1 MPKWH
6 CVLNNIL
13 PRRAPSLKGGASS
26 FGRVIGICYA
36 LAMSKVIAN
45 AVIVLAG
52 SIMLIGAAIGLA
64 IILFYCAAVV
74 LLRKV
79 KPSRC
84 PALKAGT

>member
-1 MPKWH
+1 MARIIGN
-6 CVLNNIL
+6 VVIL
-13 PRRAPSLKGGASS
+13 
-26 FGRVIGICYA
+26 V
-36 LAMSKVIAN
+36 
-45 AVIVLAG
+45 AG
-52 SIMLIGAAIGLA
+52 SVMLIGAAIGLA